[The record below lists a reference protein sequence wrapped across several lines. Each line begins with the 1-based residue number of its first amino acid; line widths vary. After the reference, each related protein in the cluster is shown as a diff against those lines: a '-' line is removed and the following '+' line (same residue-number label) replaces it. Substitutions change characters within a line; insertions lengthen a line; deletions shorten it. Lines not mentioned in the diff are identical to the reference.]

1 MDAKKGRKMN
11 QKETN
16 KKAFCEFVKICCD
29 ALEIG
34 EVPPIFVD
42 PKKLKT
48 DTMAA
53 CCEYDGK
60 HWRIYIREIPG
71 TVPDPLIFVS
81 MAHDL
86 RQIWQ
91 LETDPAEWFD
101 GYKSAAEFEGLD
113 DFFQQKSEV
122 DANGFAMLMLAA
134 VFGLE
139 PQFEPLNDVTFQMIY
154 TRFKELSEEYHKTG
168 TENPDSEK

>member
-1 MDAKKGRKMN
+1 M
-11 QKETN
+11 
-16 KKAFCEFVKICCD
+16 
-29 ALEIG
+29 
-34 EVPPIFVD
+34 
-42 PKKLKT
+42 
-48 DTMAA
+48 
-53 CCEYDGK
+53 
-60 HWRIYIREIPG
+60 
-71 TVPDPLIFVS
+71 PDPLIFVS

-101 GYKSAAEFEGLD
+101 GYKSAAEFGGLD

-139 PQFEPLNDVTFQMIY
+139 PQFNPLNDTTFQMIY
-154 TRFKELSEEYHKTG
+154 ARFKELSDEYHKTG

>member
-1 MDAKKGRKMN
+1 M
-11 QKETN
+11 
-16 KKAFCEFVKICCD
+16 
-29 ALEIG
+29 
-34 EVPPIFVD
+34 
-42 PKKLKT
+42 
-48 DTMAA
+48 
-53 CCEYDGK
+53 
-60 HWRIYIREIPG
+60 
-71 TVPDPLIFVS
+71 PDPLVFVS

-122 DANGFAMLMLAA
+122 DANGFAMLMLAS

-139 PQFEPLNDVTFQMIY
+139 PQFEPLNDTTFQMIY
-154 TRFKELSEEYHKTG
+154 ARFKELSDEYRKTG

>member
-1 MDAKKGRKMN
+1 M
-11 QKETN
+11 
-16 KKAFCEFVKICCD
+16 
-29 ALEIG
+29 
-34 EVPPIFVD
+34 
-42 PKKLKT
+42 
-48 DTMAA
+48 
-53 CCEYDGK
+53 
-60 HWRIYIREIPG
+60 
-71 TVPDPLIFVS
+71 PDPLIFVS

-122 DANGFAMLMLAA
+122 DANGFAILMLAA
-134 VFGLE
+134 VFGLD
-139 PQFEPLNDVTFQMIY
+139 PQFEPLNDTTFQMIFA
-154 TRFKELSEEYHKTG
+154 RFKELSDEYRKTG

>member
-1 MDAKKGRKMN
+1 MQKRMKNEPKG
-11 QKETN
+11 TN

-29 ALEIG
+29 ALGIG
-34 EVPPIFVD
+34 EVPPIFAN
-42 PKKLKT
+42 PEKLKT
-48 DTMAA
+48 ETMAA

-60 HWRIYIREIPG
+60 HWRIYIREIPD

-101 GYKSAAEFEGLD
+101 CYKSAAEFEGLD

-122 DANGFAMLMLAA
+122 DANGCAVLMFFNIFISFSSVISGF
-134 VFGLE
+134 VFLTYSRILLKLFM
-139 PQFEPLNDVTFQMIY
+139 QFS
-154 TRFKELSEEYHKTG
+154 LSL
-168 TENPDSEK
+168 